1 MTLCLPDYKILM
13 REMKQ
18 MNQSLNRS
26 ASALAMLGLLSSTA
40 FAADGFKLRYP
51 FQGSLGGEIVAPIN
65 QPGWFASL
73 AVVGVDVKKL
83 SGPDGNERQ
92 LSSSGS
98 MLMPD
103 VKADIIASAVATA
116 TATATTQ
123 ATAQATAA
131 ATPVA
136 TAAGTAAGL
145 SGAALTAFVAQRVQA
160 AVTTAVASATAAATT
175 QATAQATAQASLV
188 PVGTTIGSFDAK
200 TTVKL
205 SQLQTNAA
213 FALGYAFEGMVGGG
227 RLVATAQ
234 LPYAMQ
240 LNRTLTTDNLLFNT
254 TQAVGLTPVQA
265 GFLNTSGIYNKV
277 ATGTQA
283 GVITNLAD
291 FSKKNSANVSGQGDA
306 ELTGAWAYQKDAIK
320 VVAGMTLAL
329 PTGDY
334 NSSVGLLGPAGVA
347 GVNIGFGNFYTLR
360 PGIAVAYSPSSDWTI
375 GAKASYG
382 INTKNKDNDIKSGD
396 YVGIDLAAVYKTPIG
411 VIGPHFIYVDQVKD
425 DKYGAR
431 SVNQA
436 QTFGAN
442 RFNIQGAGL
451 VFTTVIP
458 GTDAGLT
465 LSYMNTMDSK
475 NALAG
480 SFTMVRVTKKF

>member
-1 MTLCLPDYKILM
+1 
-13 REMKQ
+13 
-18 MNQSLNRS
+18 MNQSLIRS
-26 ASALAMLGLLSSTA
+26 ASALAMLGLMGSNA

-92 LSSSGS
+92 LASSGS
-98 MLMPD
+98 LSMPD

-116 TATATTQ
+116 TATATTT
-123 ATAQATAA
+123 ATAQATASF
-131 ATPVA
+131 
-136 TAAGTAAGL
+136 TAAGQAAGL
-145 SGAALTAFVAQRVQA
+145 SGAALTAFVTPKVQA
-160 AVTTAVASATAAATT
+160 AVASAVATATAT
-175 QATAQATAQASLV
+175 ATAQATAQAALV

-213 FALGYAFEGMVGGG
+213 FVLGYAFEEMVGGG
-227 RLVATAQ
+227 RIVATAQ
-234 LPYAMQ
+234 LPYTMQ

-265 GFLNTSGIYNKV
+265 GFLNSAGIYSKV
-277 ATGTQA
+277 ATATQA

-291 FSKKNSANVSGQGDA
+291 FSKKNSAGVSGQGDA
-306 ELTGAWAYQKDAIK
+306 EVTAGWAFQKDAIK

-334 NSSVGLLGPAGVA
+334 NSSVGLLGPAGVS
-347 GVNIGFGNFYTLR
+347 GVNIGFGNYYTLR
-360 PGIAVAYSPSSDWTI
+360 PGVAVAYSPSADWTI

-382 INTKNKDNDIKSGD
+382 INTRNKDNDIKSGD

-425 DKYGAR
+425 DTYGAR

>member
-1 MTLCLPDYKILM
+1 
-13 REMKQ
+13 
-18 MNQSLNRS
+18 MNQSLIRS
-26 ASALAMLGLLSSTA
+26 ASALAMLGLMGSTA

-51 FQGSLGGEIVAPIN
+51 IQGSLGGEIVAPIN
-65 QPGWFASL
+65 QPGWFAGL

-98 MLMPD
+98 LSMPD

-116 TATATTQ
+116 TATATTA
-123 ATAQATAA
+123 ATAQATASF
-131 ATPVA
+131 
-136 TAAGTAAGL
+136 TAAGQAAGL
-145 SGAALTAFVAQRVQA
+145 SGAALTAFVTPKVQA
-160 AVTTAVASATAAATT
+160 AVASAVATATAT
-175 QATAQATAQASLV
+175 ATAQATAQASLV

-213 FALGYAFEGMVGGG
+213 FVLGYAFEGMVGGG
-227 RLVATAQ
+227 RIVATAQ
-234 LPYAMQ
+234 LPYTMQ

-265 GFLNTSGIYNKV
+265 GFLNTSGIYNRV

-306 ELTGAWAYQKDAIK
+306 EVTGGWAYQKDAVK
-320 VVAGMTLAL
+320 VVAGMTVAL

-334 NSSVGLLGPAGVA
+334 NSSVGLLGPAGVS
-347 GVNIGFGNFYTLR
+347 GVNIGFGNYYTLR

-382 INTKNKDNDIKSGD
+382 INTRNKDNDIKSGD

-425 DKYGAR
+425 DTYGAR

-451 VFTTVIP
+451 VFTTIIP

-465 LSYMNTMDSK
+465 LSYMNTVDSK

>member
-1 MTLCLPDYKILM
+1 
-13 REMKQ
+13 
-18 MNQSLNRS
+18 MNQSLIRS
-26 ASALAMLGLLSSTA
+26 ASALAMLGLMGSTA

-98 MLMPD
+98 LSMPD
-103 VKADIIASAVATA
+103 VKADLIASAVASA
-116 TATATTQ
+116 TATATTT
-123 ATAQATAA
+123 ATAQATASF
-131 ATPVA
+131 
-136 TAAGTAAGL
+136 TAAGQAAGL
-145 SGAALTAFVAQRVQA
+145 SGAALTAFVTPKVQA
-160 AVTTAVASATAAATT
+160 AVASAVATATAT
-175 QATAQATAQASLV
+175 ATAQATAQAALV
-188 PVGTTIGSFDAK
+188 PVGTPIGSFDAK

-213 FALGYAFEGMVGGG
+213 FVLGYAFEEMVGGG
-227 RLVATAQ
+227 RIVATAQ
-234 LPYAMQ
+234 LPYTMQ

-277 ATGTQA
+277 ATGTQG

-306 ELTGAWAYQKDAIK
+306 EVTAGWAYQKDAVK
-320 VVAGMTLAL
+320 VVAGMTVAL

-347 GVNIGFGNFYTLR
+347 GVNIGFGNYYTLR

-382 INTKNKDNDIKSGD
+382 MNTRNKDNDIKSGD

-425 DKYGAR
+425 DTYGAR

-436 QTFGAN
+436 QTFGGN

-465 LSYMNTMDSK
+465 LSYMNTVDSK

-480 SFTMVRVTKKF
+480 SFTMLRVTKKF

>member
-1 MTLCLPDYKILM
+1 
-13 REMKQ
+13 
-18 MNQSLNRS
+18 MNQSLIRS
-26 ASALAMLGLLSSTA
+26 ASALAMLGLMGSTA

-98 MLMPD
+98 LSMPD
-103 VKADIIASAVATA
+103 VKADLIASAVASA
-116 TATATTQ
+116 TATATTT
-123 ATAQATAA
+123 ATAQATASF
-131 ATPVA
+131 
-136 TAAGTAAGL
+136 TAAGQAAGL
-145 SGAALTAFVAQRVQA
+145 SGAALTAFVTPKVQA
-160 AVTTAVASATAAATT
+160 TVASAVATATAT
-175 QATAQATAQASLV
+175 ATAQATAQAALV

-213 FALGYAFEGMVGGG
+213 LVLGYAFEEMVGGG
-227 RLVATAQ
+227 RIVATAQ
-234 LPYAMQ
+234 LPYTMQ

-291 FSKKNSANVSGQGDA
+291 FSKKNTANVSGQGDA
-306 ELTGAWAYQKDAIK
+306 EVTAAWAYQKDAVK
-320 VVAGMTLAL
+320 VVAGMTVAL

-334 NSSVGLLGPAGVA
+334 NSSVGILGPAGVV
-347 GVNIGFGNFYTLR
+347 GVNIGFGNYYTLR

-382 INTKNKDNDIKSGD
+382 MNTRNKDNDIKSGD

-425 DKYGAR
+425 DTYGAR

-451 VFTTVIP
+451 VFTTIIP

-465 LSYMNTMDSK
+465 LSYMNTVDSK